1 MQLGLGKQNFMSF
14 LMAERSI
21 AFGSVG
27 DGLFVCLRYC
37 DY

>member
-1 MQLGLGKQNFMSF
+1 MQLGLGKQNFTSF

-27 DGLFVCLRYC
+27 GGLFVCLRYC